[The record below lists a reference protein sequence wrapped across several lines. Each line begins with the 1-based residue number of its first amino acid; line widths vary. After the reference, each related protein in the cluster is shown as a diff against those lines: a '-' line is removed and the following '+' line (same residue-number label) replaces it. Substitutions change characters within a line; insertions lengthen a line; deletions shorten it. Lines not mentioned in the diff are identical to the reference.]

1 MLDVWPA
8 FPIIVLCHNAN
19 SISPPHGVL
28 NVIVALKCYDR
39 VCEIDFSGI
48 PESLL
53 KRFAALTTPFPA
65 LTSLRLH
72 SDEEWPLI
80 LPSSFLG
87 GFAPR
92 LRSLRLYGIPFPAP
106 QKLLLSCTELVTL
119 CIENTPD
126 TGCVSPEEMAVC
138 LSALANVEEVA
149 LGFRRPLL
157 PWHQTSPNQPSLTR
171 AVLPALTSLRFRG
184 DCWFLE
190 AVISRIDVPLLDHFD
205 ITFFNLTLSVTPL
218 LCNLLS
224 MEKFRGLHRAKL
236 AFHDRVADITL
247 SRQEQPADRKS
258 SVLGVLC
265 GGPGRQLSSM
275 TRICSSSL
283 PPVSML
289 NHLHIHDSYWLA
301 RLPDEMDS
309 AEWLGLLLPFTSVE
323 NLYLSHKHALYVT
336 RALTELTG
344 ERIAQVLP
352 ALQNIFLPRSPLP
365 GADPEII
372 GQFITARE
380 LSGRPVSVHYRDG
393 IGW

>member
-1 MLDVWPA
+1 MLDIWPA
-8 FPIIVLCHNAN
+8 FPIVVLCHNAN
-19 SISPPHGVL
+19 SSSPLHGVL

-39 VCEIDFSGI
+39 VCEIDLSGI

-72 SDEEWPLI
+72 SDDEWPLI

-106 QKLLLSCTELVTL
+106 QKLLLSCTGLVTL
-119 CIENTPD
+119 RMENTPD

-138 LSALANVEEVA
+138 LSALVNIEEVA
-149 LGFRRPLL
+149 LGFRNPLF
-157 PWHQTSPNQPSLTR
+157 PWHQTSPNQPSLSR
-171 AVLPALTSLRFRG
+171 AVLPALTSLIFRG

-190 AVISRIDVPLLDHFD
+190 AVISRIDVPLLDHFV
-205 ITFFNLTLSVTPL
+205 ITFFDLTLSATPL
-218 LCNLLS
+218 LCDLLS
-224 MEKFRGLHRAKL
+224 METFRGLHRAKV
-236 AFHDRVADITL
+236 AFHDRVVDISL
-247 SRQEQPADRKS
+247 SRQEQSADRKS
-258 SVLGVLC
+258 SVLGILC
-265 GGPGRQLSSM
+265 GGAGRQLSSM
-275 TRICSSSL
+275 KRICGSSL
-283 PPVSML
+283 PHISAIR
-289 NHLHIHDSYWLA
+289 HLTIHNSYFLA
-301 RLPDEMDS
+301 RLPYKMDN

-344 ERIAQVLP
+344 ERIVQVLP
-352 ALQNIFLPRSPLP
+352 ALQNIFLQRSPLP
-365 GADPEII
+365 GADAEIT
-372 GQFITARE
+372 GQFITARQ
-380 LSGRPVSVHYRDG
+380 LSGRSLSVHYRDG